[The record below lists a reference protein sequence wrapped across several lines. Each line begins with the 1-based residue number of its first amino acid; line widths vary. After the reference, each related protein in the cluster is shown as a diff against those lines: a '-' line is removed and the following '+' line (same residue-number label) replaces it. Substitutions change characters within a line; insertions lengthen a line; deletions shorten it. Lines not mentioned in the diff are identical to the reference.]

1 MPGSMWLN
9 LVFAGVLAVFVA
21 LGAWRGALATGLGL
35 ATLVLSYAAA
45 LTLGPALA
53 PALAERTGLAPFW
66 ALPVAGCGV
75 FVASYVVL
83 GLVSALLRRVFGGD
97 AATRGPR
104 DRFLGGVFGGVR
116 GLLVALL
123 ISYLALWVDAL
134 RVTGGAPWMPEVGD
148 SAAAKFTGEVVASGL
163 EAVLGGEDP
172 AVRVAARIA
181 ARPAVA
187 AVELERVIE
196 NPNVEQLRSDAT
208 FWTYVEHGSIDT
220 ALNRGS
226 FQRLSR
232 DAELRARLG
241 ALGLIEPAAVDDDAA
256 FRAAVAEVL
265 REVGPR
271 IRGLKNDPELHAL
284 LEDPQVVAMLES
296 GDTLGLLAHPGFRG
310 LVDRVTSRPLPD

>member
-1 MPGSMWLN
+1 MWLN
-9 LVFAGVLAVFVA
+9 LVFFGLLAVFVA
-21 LGAWRGALATGLGL
+21 LGAWKGALATGLGL
-35 ATLVLSYAAA
+35 ATLLLSYAAA
-45 LTLGPALA
+45 WTLGPGLA
-53 PALAERTGLAPFW
+53 PALAEQTGLAPLW
-66 ALPVAGCGV
+66 ALPAAGCGV

-83 GLVSALLRRVFGGD
+83 GTLSALARRVFGGR

-104 DRFLGGVFGGVR
+104 DRFLGGCFGGVR

-123 ISYLALWVDAL
+123 VSYLALWVDAL

-148 SAAAKFTGEVVASGL
+148 SAAARFTAEVVESGIEAS
-163 EAVLGGEDP
+163 LGDSDP
-172 AVRVAARIA
+172 AARVAARVA

-187 AVELERVIE
+187 AVEVERVLE
-196 NPNVEQLRSDAT
+196 NPNVESLRSDSM

-284 LEDPQVVAMLES
+284 LDDAQVVAMLES
-296 GDTLGLLAHPGFRG
+296 GDAFGLLAHPGFRG
-310 LVDRVTSRPLPD
+310 LVDRVTSRPSPD